1 MDRSFV
7 VIKEIGD
14 CGIIY
19 ANGYLNGLGAERLEE
34 ECEQLLREGIKKIV
48 VNFQKT
54 ELINSI
60 GISVLIGIIEKVRS
74 AGGHLGF
81 CNLEKVHAETFEML
95 GFTKYVPIFPSE
107 EEALISMEK
116 RPPYRGRASRK
127 EGSDG

>member
-1 MDRSFV
+1 MDRSFL

-34 ECEQLLREGIKKIV
+34 ECENILRKGIRKIII
-48 VNFQKT
+48 NFKKT

-60 GISVLIGIIEKVRS
+60 GISILIGIIEKVK
-74 AGGHLGF
+74 AANGHLGF
-81 CNLEKVHAETFEML
+81 CNLSRVHAETFEML

-107 EEALISMEK
+107 EEALASMEK
-116 RPPYRGRASRK
+116 R
-127 EGSDG
+127 